1 MTSSIQVSAAN
12 KLAKSDATK
21 AQIDAGSGPGKIE
34 FYGSPRTAI
43 DATVTAT
50 LIATITLTD
59 PCGTTDA
66 TGLHLTSTT
75 PGQVVANG
83 TITWARVVDSDG
95 NSIFSGIALQLDD
108 PDAATAAFKIDKVD
122 VFAGGFISLAQ
133 ADLAEGG

>member
-1 MTSSIQVSAAN
+1 MTSSIEVSAAT
-12 KLAKSDATK
+12 KLAKSEATK
-21 AQIDAGSGPGKIE
+21 TKIDGGSGPGKIE
-34 FYGSPRTAI
+34 FYASPRTAI

-66 TGLHLTSTT
+66 TGLHLTSTA

-83 TITWARVVDSDG
+83 TIAWARVVDSSG
-95 NSIFSGIALQLDD
+95 NPVFSGIALQLDD
-108 PDAATAAFKIDKVD
+108 PAASTAAFKIDKVD